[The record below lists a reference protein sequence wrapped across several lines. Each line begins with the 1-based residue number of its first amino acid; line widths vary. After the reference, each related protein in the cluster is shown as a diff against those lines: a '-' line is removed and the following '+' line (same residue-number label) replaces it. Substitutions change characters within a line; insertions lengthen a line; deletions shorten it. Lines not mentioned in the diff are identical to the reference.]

1 MIIVGKPFVWDG
13 GSCLTAE
20 SVPWGVL
27 IAELGWAE
35 GFRGRWN
42 GTQWGGKDGEEEE
55 VLIKDW
61 LI

>member
-1 MIIVGKPFVWDG
+1 MCGRIVGLCFRVG
-13 GSCLTAE
+13 RERMTM
-20 SVPWGVL
+20 VL
-27 IAELGWAE
+27 VLLE

>member
-35 GFRGRWN
+35 GFSMI
-42 GTQWGGKDGEEEE
+42 
-55 VLIKDW
+55 VLAEPIACGVYSPRFCW
-61 LI
+61 